1 MLRKILFLAIITIS
15 LNTIVL
21 AQDIQEGLVPINQDV
36 TNETVE
42 TVPLTEQEKKQIEID
57 RLNEEMGLGEQ
68 KTIVIDDIKT
78 TPNDNKIL
86 TKKVVP
92 DTKSELTKMIKMFL
106 KVMMAVALSSV
117 VIFVLL
123 LFVRRFYAKGVTLED
138 LSSNDERR
146 ISLETPQN
154 QSEALKTFLNK
165 TKEL

>member
-15 LNTIVL
+15 LNTLVL

-138 LSSNDERR
+138 LSSNDERK

>member
-1 MLRKILFLAIITIS
+1 MLRKILFLAIIAIS
-15 LNTIVL
+15 LNTLVL

>member
-1 MLRKILFLAIITIS
+1 M
-15 LNTIVL
+15 
-21 AQDIQEGLVPINQDV
+21 PINQYV

>member
-1 MLRKILFLAIITIS
+1 MLRKILFLAIIAIS
-15 LNTIVL
+15 LNTLVL

-138 LSSNDERR
+138 LSSNDERK

>member
-15 LNTIVL
+15 LHTLVL

>member
-15 LNTIVL
+15 LNTLVL

>member
-1 MLRKILFLAIITIS
+1 MLRKILFLAIIAIS
-15 LNTIVL
+15 LNTLVL

-138 LSSNDERR
+138 LSPNDERR

>member
-1 MLRKILFLAIITIS
+1 MRIEILFLASITRS
-15 LNTIVL
+15 LNTLVL
-21 AQDIQEGLVPINQDV
+21 AQGITEGLVPINQDV